1 MFEKFDRLLISY
13 PTTTLIESEWEFR
26 RRQLEV
32 VSVRDLLLQPLT
44 PEEYLRRPLL
54 HRGRWLVKAKDLELR
69 QVKQFYLASSR
80 EFYRPTGL
88 QLALYWPDQP
98 DSLPASY
105 VSRRFGVSRR
115 ERIALARAIGELA
128 RRNFD
133 GFQLRVTIDQRAQ

>member
-13 PTTTLIESEWEFR
+13 PTSTIIESAWDFR
-26 RRQLEV
+26 HRQLEV

-54 HRGRWLVKAKDLELR
+54 HRGRWLLKAKDLER
-69 QVKQFYLASSR
+69 RKVKQFYLASSR

-88 QLALYWPDQP
+88 QLALYWPDQLDTP
-98 DSLPASY
+98 PASY

-115 ERIALARAIGELA
+115 ERIALARAISELSHS
-128 RRNFD
+128 NFD
-133 GFQLRVTIDQRAQ
+133 GFQLRVTIEKKAQ